1 MPILKS
7 GAYVAPE
14 EITAAAR
21 MEAFCLRLVRGLR
34 NQRRFKDA
42 RSWLQLARQ
51 AKARQ
56 EVAE

>member
-7 GAYVAPE
+7 GAFVFYE
-14 EITAAAR
+14 EITAAAK
-21 MEAFCLRLVRGLR
+21 MEAFYLRLVRGLR
-34 NQRRFKDA
+34 AQRRFKDA